1 MAIGLTGVAIDVK
14 LLPLF
19 FLTNVTSMRRRQ
31 AVTLIAIV
39 AAGLVLPYFL
49 LPNYLYIYSF
59 QSETRGSLWQT
70 VGAIAVTLPFSYLL
84 WRLQRRGQFDLED
97 RIGWSLVPVALFLA
111 FNVNAARHL
120 LVALLVPDKHAVR
133 TATAAMGIGIY
144 ALSGG
149 RLSINSMLPLMTVAL
164 YGWVLWTLRA
174 RTRTG

>member
-1 MAIGLTGVAIDVK
+1 M
-14 LLPLF
+14 
-19 FLTNVTSMRRRQ
+19 
-31 AVTLIAIV
+31 
-39 AAGLVLPYFL
+39 LPYFL

-84 WRLQRRGQFDLED
+84 WRLQRREKLDLED

-133 TATAAMGIGIY
+133 TSTAAIGIGIV

-149 RLSINSMLPLMTVAL
+149 RLSINSILPLVTAML
-164 YGWVLWTLRA
+164 YGFVVWQLRSRPGQTNA
-174 RTRTG
+174 